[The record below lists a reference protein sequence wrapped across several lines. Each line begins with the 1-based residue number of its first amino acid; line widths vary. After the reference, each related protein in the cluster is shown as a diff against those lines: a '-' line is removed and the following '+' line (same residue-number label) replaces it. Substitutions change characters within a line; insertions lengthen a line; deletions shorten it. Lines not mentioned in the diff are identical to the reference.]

1 MEKAESAWITGA
13 NKTVYQPGQTT
24 GHYESFF
31 LRANHPLLPLAFWMR
46 YTIFSP
52 QGQPEKAIGELW
64 AVYFDGQNGLD
75 FAVKKEV
82 PFKQCSFSS
91 SGLDAK
97 IGDALL
103 NTGGLTGSAS
113 THDHEIKWN
122 LTYSGNS
129 KPLFLLPLKM
139 YSANFP
145 KAKSIVPLPMAQFNG
160 NLIVDGK
167 TVNIDKWMGS
177 QNHNWGSRHTDLY
190 AWGQVAGF
198 DNNRDSFLEVATAR
212 VKIGPFWTPDM
223 TPIVL
228 RHKGEEYALNS
239 IAQTLKARGHF
250 TYFDWQF
257 SSENDVVSLAGR
269 ITGDRNQ
276 FVGLNYYNPP
286 GGNKHCLNSKIA
298 SCDLR
303 VTYKQGANKGSSDL
317 LTTRN
322 RAAFEILTDKRDHDI
337 TIQV

>member
-1 MEKAESAWITGA
+1 METTDSAWLNKA
-13 NKTVYQPGQTT
+13 NNTVYQPGQRT

-31 LRANHPLLPLAFWMR
+31 LRANHPSLPLAFWIR

-52 QGQPEKAIGELW
+52 QDHPEKAIGELW
-64 AVYFDGQNGLD
+64 AIYFDGQNGLD

-82 PFKQCSFSS
+82 PFNQCSFSS
-91 SGLDAK
+91 ATLDAK

-103 NTGGLTGSAS
+103 NTGKLTGGASA
-113 THDHEIKWN
+113 HNHEINWD

-139 YSANFP
+139 YSAGFP
-145 KAKSIVPLPMAQFNG
+145 KAKSVVPLPLAKFSG
-160 NLIVDGK
+160 ILVVD
-167 TVNIDKWMGS
+167 DKSINVENWIGS
-177 QNHNWGSRHTDLY
+177 QNHNWGSKHTDLY

-198 DNNRDSFLEVATAR
+198 DNSPGSFLEVATAR
-212 VKIGPFWTPDM
+212 VKIGPLWTPNM

-228 RHKGEEYALNS
+228 RHKGQEYTLNS
-239 IAQTLKARGHF
+239 MAQTLKARGHF
-250 TYFDWQF
+250 TYFDWLF
-257 SSENDVVSLAGR
+257 SSENDLISLTGR

-286 GGNKHCLNSKIA
+286 GGNKHCLNTKLA

-303 VTYKQGANKGSSDL
+303 ITYKQGTNQVSSDL

-322 RAAFEILTDKRDHDI
+322 RAAFEILTDKRDHGI
-337 TIQV
+337 TVQA

>member
-1 MEKAESAWITGA
+1 MEKAGSAWITRA
-13 NKTVYQPGQTT
+13 NNTVYQPGQTT

-31 LRANHPLLPLAFWMR
+31 LRANHPSLPLAFWIR

-52 QGQPEKAIGELW
+52 QGHPEKAIGELW
-64 AVYFDGQNGLD
+64 AVYFDGENGLNT
-75 FAVKKEV
+75 AVKKEV
-82 PFKQCSFSS
+82 PFNQCSFSS
-91 SGLDAK
+91 ITLDAK

-103 NTGGLTGSAS
+103 NTGKLTGGAS
-113 THDHEIKWN
+113 THNHEIKWE

-139 YSANFP
+139 YSAGFP
-145 KAKSIVPLPMAQFNG
+145 KAKSVVLLPLAKFSG
-160 NLIVDGK
+160 ILVVD
-167 TVNIDKWMGS
+167 DKSINVENWIGS
-177 QNHNWGSRHTDLY
+177 QNHNWGSKHTDLY
-190 AWGQVAGF
+190 AWAQVAGF
-198 DNNRDSFLEVATAR
+198 DNSPGSFLEVAMAK
-212 VKIGPFWTPDM
+212 VKIGPLWTPNM

-239 IAQTLKARGHF
+239 MAQTLKARGHF

-257 SSENDVVSLAGR
+257 SSENNVVSLAGR

-298 SCDLR
+298 SCNLR
-303 VTYKQGANKGSSDL
+303 ITYKQGSGKGTSEL
-317 LTTRN
+317 LSTEH
-322 RAAFEILTDKRDHDI
+322 RAAFEILTDKRDHGI
-337 TIQV
+337 AIRV